1 MIEIPCTIMR
11 GGTSKGLFFLDS
23 DLPRDREERYRL
35 ISRAFGSPDPS
46 GLQINGLGGT
56 LANMNKLAIIS
67 KREGEKNAV
76 NYDFGQIDIY
86 SWIIDTKA
94 NCGNISSAVGPFA
107 IDHGLVDEITEPITQ
122 VMIYNT
128 NTKKFIRANV
138 PVKDGKTLYEGDFRI
153 AGINRPGARIQL
165 DFLEP
170 GGATTGKLL
179 PTGNVIDRVRTVHY
193 GEFDISCVDAT
204 NPFVFARAG
213 DLGLKGNESPKEIEA
228 IPGML
233 DKMLEI
239 REAAAV
245 LLGFASTLEEAHNK
259 VKAVPKFCMVAPAQD
274 YVSVADEK
282 VARDDVDLLVRMLS
296 MGKALP
302 SLAITGAIC
311 IGVAAKIKG
320 CLVNEAADPRKADC
334 EQVRIGQPGGML
346 PVSVKVEQLQD
357 GSFHAIQ
364 GSVFRTARRMM
375 SGTAYIPEND

>member
-23 DLPRDREERYRL
+23 DLPQDKEVRNKL

-86 SWIIDTKA
+86 SWIIDIKA

-107 IDHGLVDEITEPITQ
+107 IDHGLIDEVTEPITE

-179 PTGNVIDRVRTVHY
+179 PTGNLIDRVKTRHY
-193 GEFDISCVDAT
+193 GEFDISCVDAA
-204 NPFVFARAG
+204 NPFVFARAK
-213 DLGLKGNESPKEIEA
+213 DLGLKGNETPKEIES
-228 IPGML
+228 IPGAL

-245 LLGFASTLEEAHNK
+245 LLGFASTEEEAHNK

-274 YVSVADEK
+274 YVSVEGIS
-282 VARDDVDLLVRMLS
+282 VPESDVDVVVRMLS

-311 IGVAAKIKG
+311 IGVASKLTG
-320 CLVNEAADPRKADC
+320 CIVNEAIKDDVKNN
-334 EQVRIGQPGGML
+334 EEVRLGQPGGML
-346 PVSVKVEQLQD
+346 PVEVKVERLED

-375 SGTAYIPEND
+375 SGIAYIPEND